1 VLQTPPPVLEDGGRT
16 PRLLALYADA
26 VREVA
31 RDLGVL
37 VVDHAEAW
45 REAADSAGDDVAP
58 AGWLDDSFHPG
69 ARGHHELTLTLLST
83 LGIADPDSAVCSLV
97 VVDGVGASA

>member
-1 VLQTPPPVLEDGGRT
+1 MLEDGGRG
-16 PRLLALYADA
+16 PRLVALYAEA

-37 VVDHAEAW
+37 VVDHAAAW
-45 REAADSAGDDVAP
+45 DAAATESGDDVAP
-58 AGWLDDSFHPG
+58 AGWLDDTFHPG

-83 LGIADPDSAVCSLV
+83 LGIADADSPVCSLH
-97 VVDGVGASA
+97 VDDAVGARA